1 MNSIIPFKK
10 NIIFKTKIN
19 EITDISLTHDYK
31 ILDNMIEGELYL
43 SGTYKMTE
51 ASLINEEY
59 YYNIP
64 FSIALSDRIN
74 KDTINLKLESFDY
87 KIDGDTLSLS
97 VNLEMEAE
105 EILKEEKEDDRNLLD
120 SFNDFKDELVEKL
133 GLEKETE
140 DKKEELKELEEKEE
154 LKDEENKEEK
164 VEVKESNT
172 KVEDGTIDGLLS
184 NLDDKSSYITY
195 KVHIVRNGDTIE
207 TISDKYNVSI
217 DNIKEYNNVETINVG
232 DKILVPYIYNE

>member
-10 NIIFKTKIN
+10 SIIFKTKIN

-51 ASLINEEY
+51 ASLINEEF

-64 FSIALSDRIN
+64 FSVALSDRID

-87 KIDGDTLSLS
+87 KIDGDTLILD
-97 VNLEMEAE
+97 VNLELEAE
-105 EILKEEKEDDRNLLD
+105 EIIKEDRNILD
-120 SFNDFKDELVEKL
+120 NFNDFKDELVDKL
-133 GLEKETE
+133 GL
-140 DKKEELKELEEKEE
+140 DKVEEIKS
-154 LKDEENKEEK
+154 
-164 VEVKESNT
+164 VEVKEEKTNANN
-172 KVEDGTIDGLLS
+172 ETINGLLS

-195 KVHIVRNGDTIE
+195 KVHIVRNGDTLE

-217 DNIKEYNNVETINVG
+217 ENIKEYNNTETINVG

>member
-10 NIIFKTKIN
+10 NIIFKTKIS

-31 ILDNMIEGELYL
+31 ILDDMIEGEFYL

-87 KIDGDTLSLS
+87 KIDGDTLYLS

-105 EILKEEKEDDRNLLD
+105 EIKEEKEDRNLLD
-120 SFNDFKDELVEKL
+120 NFNDFKDELAEKL
-133 GLEKETE
+133 GL
-140 DKKEELKELEEKEE
+140 DKKKENDEKDENLVQEEKQ
-154 LKDEENKEEK
+154 EEK
-164 VEVKESNT
+164 VEDVTKDVEVKENDTEVT
-172 KVEDGTIDGLLS
+172 KDTISGLLS
-184 NLDDKSSYITY
+184 NLDDKNSYITY

-217 DNIKEYNNVETINVG
+217 DDIKEYNNVETINIG
-232 DKILVPYIYNE
+232 DKILVPFIYNE

>member
-1 MNSIIPFKK
+1 MNNIIPFKK

-51 ASLINEEY
+51 ASLVNEEF

-74 KDTINLKLESFDY
+74 KDTINLKLDSFDY
-87 KIDGDTLSLS
+87 KIDGDTLSLD
-97 VNLEMEAE
+97 VKLDMEAE
-105 EILKEEKEDDRNLLD
+105 ELEERNFIDDFNDFKEELTEKLGLDKKEETVELKEEKTEV
-120 SFNDFKDELVEKL
+120 KDE
-133 GLEKETE
+133 
-140 DKKEELKELEEKEE
+140 
-154 LKDEENKEEK
+154 
-164 VEVKESNT
+164 
-172 KVEDGTIDGLLS
+172 TINGLLS
-184 NLDDKSSYITY
+184 NLDTNSSYITY
-195 KVHIVRNGDTIE
+195 KVHIVRDGDSIE

-217 DNIKEYNNVETINVG
+217 DNIKEYNNIDSINIG
-232 DKILVPYIYNE
+232 DKILVPFIYNE

>member
-1 MNSIIPFKK
+1 MNNIIPFKK
-10 NIIFKTKIN
+10 SIIFKTKIN

-43 SGTYKMTE
+43 SGSYKMTE
-51 ASLINEEY
+51 ASLINEDF

-64 FSIALSDRIN
+64 FSIALSERIN

-87 KIDGDTLSLS
+87 TIEGDTLILN

-105 EILKEEKEDDRNLLD
+105 EIVKEERGLVDD
-120 SFNDFKDELVEKL
+120 FNDFKDELTEKL
-133 GLEKETE
+133 GL
-140 DKKEELKELEEKEE
+140 DKKEEVKEE
-154 LKDEENKEEK
+154 VNEE
-164 VEVKESNT
+164 
-172 KVEDGTIDGLLS
+172 TINGLLS
-184 NLDDKSSYITY
+184 NLDSDSSYIKY

-217 DNIKEYNNVETINVG
+217 DDIKEYNNVDIINIG
-232 DKILVPYIYNE
+232 DKILVPFVYNE

>member
-1 MNSIIPFKK
+1 MNNIIPFKK

-51 ASLINEEY
+51 ASLVNEEF

-74 KDTINLKLESFDY
+74 KDTINLKLDSFDY
-87 KIDGDTLSLS
+87 KIDGDTLSLD
-97 VNLEMEAE
+97 VKLDMEAE
-105 EILKEEKEDDRNLLD
+105 ELEERNFIDDFNDFKEELTEKLGLDKKEENVELKEEKTEV
-120 SFNDFKDELVEKL
+120 KDE
-133 GLEKETE
+133 
-140 DKKEELKELEEKEE
+140 
-154 LKDEENKEEK
+154 
-164 VEVKESNT
+164 
-172 KVEDGTIDGLLS
+172 TINGLLS
-184 NLDDKSSYITY
+184 NLDTNSSYITY
-195 KVHIVRNGDTIE
+195 KVHIVRDGDSIE

-217 DNIKEYNNVETINVG
+217 DNIKEYNNIDSINIG
-232 DKILVPYIYNE
+232 DKILVPFIYNE